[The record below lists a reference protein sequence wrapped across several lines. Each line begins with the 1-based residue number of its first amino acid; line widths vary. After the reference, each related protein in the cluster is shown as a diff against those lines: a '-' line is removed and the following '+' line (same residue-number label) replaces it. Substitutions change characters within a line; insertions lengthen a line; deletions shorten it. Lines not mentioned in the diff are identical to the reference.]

1 MDTTGYVKKQTLYL
15 AVVAALI
22 LGFLGGVIY
31 SVYRTPAGEV
41 HPQAANQS
49 QEAAATIASL
59 EKATRD
65 NPTNGQTWVEL
76 GHAYFDTG
84 QAKQAI
90 AAYLKALE
98 LEPGN
103 LNVMTDLGV
112 MYHQDNQHQ
121 QAIDLFDQVLK
132 LDPKHEQARFNKGV
146 VLLVG
151 FNDRKR
157 AVAEWR
163 ILVGYH
169 PMAAAPSGKMVG
181 DLIDQL
187 EKEDQAKK

>member
-15 AVVAALI
+15 AMVAALI

-31 SVYRTPAGEV
+31 SVYRTPAGDMQ
-41 HPQAANQS
+41 PQATNQS
-49 QEAAATIASL
+49 QEATAALASL

-65 NPTNGQTWVEL
+65 NPSNGQTWVDL

-90 AAYLKALE
+90 AAYVKALE
-98 LEPGN
+98 LEPEN

-112 MYHQDNQHQ
+112 MYHQDNQHAK
-121 QAIDLFDQVLK
+121 AIELFDQVLK
-132 LDPKHEQARFNKGV
+132 LDSKHEQARFNKGV
-146 VLLVG
+146 VVLVG

-157 AVAEWR
+157 AIAEWKT
-163 ILVGYH
+163 LVEYH
-169 PMAAAPSGKMVG
+169 PMAAAPSGKMVA
-181 DLIDQL
+181 DLIEQL
-187 EKEDQAKK
+187 EKEDQTKK